1 MPPELR
7 MKIRRFLEHN
17 YEQKKI
23 VKIDKGEVMALLNEN
38 LREQITVYLNGRILK
53 SWKFLEDF
61 DLDYLSEVA
70 FKFKVQR
77 YAIDEFVFNVN
88 IIL

>member
-23 VKIDKGEVMALLNEN
+23 VKIEEGEVMALLNEN
-38 LREQITVYLNGRILK
+38 LRE
-53 SWKFLEDF
+53 
-61 DLDYLSEVA
+61 
-70 FKFKVQR
+70 
-77 YAIDEFVFNVN
+77 
-88 IIL
+88 